1 MVYNVICEG
10 IARHT
15 DVVVATGLMPL
26 IVVLLIILIII
37 LCMLCVE
44 LLSYQR
50 FVFSVISFNLHDSAP
65 IWGGGMGGVE
75 LNNNVVCLSLISST
89 SKCLSQN

>member
-1 MVYNVICEG
+1 MAYNVICEG

-50 FVFSVISFNLHDSAP
+50 FVFSVISFNLHDSASNLG
-65 IWGGGMGGVE
+65 WRKGGVE
-75 LNNNVVCLSLISST
+75 LNNNDICLLST
-89 SKCLSQN
+89 AST